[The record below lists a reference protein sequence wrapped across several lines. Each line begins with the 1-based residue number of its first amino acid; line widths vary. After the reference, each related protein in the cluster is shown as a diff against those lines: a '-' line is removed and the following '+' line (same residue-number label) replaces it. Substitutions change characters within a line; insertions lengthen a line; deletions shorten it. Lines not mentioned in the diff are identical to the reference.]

1 MCHVTLIVVES
12 REAHVPREQ
21 LPCMS
26 FIEAKV
32 SIPGHSSVPSIS
44 HISLLV
50 RQVLT
55 QLHQL
60 CCCLLQAAFP
70 VSLLSYTRPHSR
82 HFPTHQTSWCTRTL
96 SYTLSAHVATSH
108 GRLPPLFQPT
118 LILNTWPGTSYVTS
132 YPTPPMMCHFCQFPG
147 IFHLLLPTIFSHGKS
162 SLCCTDI
169 RGGHPPSLVMSQVT
183 IRSYC
188 LRNVPQLIAIVI
200 QSILNVSPTSAV
212 PQLKGGR
219 GFSPILGDPH
229 CTPLQNHFSL
239 DSISTISA
247 KKVLIKITIYLQI
260 VKSTCH
266 FHILILLAL

>member
-1 MCHVTLIVVES
+1 MSQEWLLGMS
-12 REAHVPREQ
+12 FREAEVAQHSQ
-21 LPCMS
+21 SQFSSKHLPQIRAC
-26 FIEAKV
+26 
-32 SIPGHSSVPSIS
+32 SVRSLRGSIS
-44 HISLLV
+44 SATIF
-50 RQVLT
+50 RQASPRFFSF
-55 QLHQL
+55 
-60 CCCLLQAAFP
+60 LLQAVELALPP
-70 VSLLSYTRPHSR
+70 VLVASHTPGLIVG
-82 HFPTHQTSWCTRTL
+82 QTPA
-96 SYTLSAHVATSH
+96 LSACSYYKCLAQN
-108 GRLPPLFQPT
+108 F
-118 LILNTWPGTSYVTS
+118 YVTS
-132 YPTPPMMCHFCQFPG
+132 FLAPPMMCHFCQFPG
-147 IFHLLLPTIFSHGKS
+147 IFHLLSPTIFSHGKS

-183 IRSYC
+183 IRSYR

-239 DSISTISA
+239 DSISTISP